1 MLISSWQVPLHCH
14 ATRGISTKEPTYGPC
29 TSTESTAAGRGR
41 SACDPGRAGRHLL
54 FPCDMAAASSRVCAG
69 RRRLCADATRPRRLV
84 FPRACRDVDLQSRL
98 DTVEPFASA
107 GSGLQPTGLATLQTT
122 TDAWADWLDSHGS
135 WQGAGVLPPPTARFR
150 RRWGILP
157 FGPDGCLRLWVE
169 VAPLDPAQRDRLA
182 HAGSVR
188 CPWGMGEP

>member
-1 MLISSWQVPLHCH
+1 MREPSSTTAGTALLEAVL
-14 ATRGISTKEPTYGPC
+14 
-29 TSTESTAAGRGR
+29 AAGLLATILAGILPLVALSIATL
-41 SACDPGRAGRHLL
+41 SAIRTDLLAAHLARQKLSHLDALALAQTPAG
-54 FPCDMAAASSRVCAG
+54 
-69 RRRLCADATRPRRLV
+69 LV
-84 FPRACRDVDLQSRL
+84 VDLQSRL